1 MQNTSLFDQ
10 ILRLAKRLP
19 PKEKIRLIE
28 QIAPEIEQD
37 LAGVSESKR
46 QSLRGAWREI
56 DITEEDISTARQE
69 MWGEFPRGDF

>member
-1 MQNTSLFDQ
+1 MQNTTLFDQ

-19 PKEKIRLIE
+19 PREKIRLIE

-37 LAGVSESKR
+37 MTGVSESKR
-46 QSLRGAWREI
+46 QSLRGAWRKI
-56 DITEEDISTARQE
+56 DITEEDIITARQE